1 MTPPNTQFV
10 ELHPEA
16 ALRLAWTLRLQDVAR
31 AALSVLAAERAIKRL
46 GTLRH
51 HIHHSITAAT
61 LFGRPCLGD
70 QDLPEE
76 MEEAVARAAQSL
88 IGRARL
94 TCERLFSIGFGGTVF
109 GGDSRRNEREG
120 QPDVFDWLGVGEWG
134 ILRQIGAWSE
144 GCNAGL
150 RTEAMRLVAAVA
162 TELRARVE
170 KALVLACN
178 VYPAGQQYGEYDEA
192 RRCAAPRDGLP
203 STALIY
209 AGLSPAQRL
218 LTPVFW
224 NQLTALLGDG
234 ISTWVPHM
242 HLAEAHLTRD
252 VWDLNNLLLIE
263 SQQRTSS
270 VDSVSAPTKIA
281 TISRSASVSA
291 CAAQNA
297 QGEAAAKP
305 MSPWRQREPLQFS
318 LSNFNRE
325 LGTAI
330 RGLAAQ
336 WTSRNTEVSI
346 TRMDHLN
353 LCLTEYEFG
362 FLPRWDGSHGQEDDG
377 NAI

>member
-1 MTPPNTQFV
+1 
-10 ELHPEA
+10 
-16 ALRLAWTLRLQDVAR
+16 
-31 AALSVLAAERAIKRL
+31 
-46 GTLRH
+46 
-51 HIHHSITAAT
+51 
-61 LFGRPCLGD
+61 
-70 QDLPEE
+70 
-76 MEEAVARAAQSL
+76 
-88 IGRARL
+88 
-94 TCERLFSIGFGGTVF
+94 
-109 GGDSRRNEREG
+109 
-120 QPDVFDWLGVGEWG
+120 
-134 ILRQIGAWSE
+134 
-144 GCNAGL
+144 
-150 RTEAMRLVAAVA
+150 MRLVAAVA

-203 STALIY
+203 STALLY

-242 HLAEAHLTRD
+242 HLARAHLTRD